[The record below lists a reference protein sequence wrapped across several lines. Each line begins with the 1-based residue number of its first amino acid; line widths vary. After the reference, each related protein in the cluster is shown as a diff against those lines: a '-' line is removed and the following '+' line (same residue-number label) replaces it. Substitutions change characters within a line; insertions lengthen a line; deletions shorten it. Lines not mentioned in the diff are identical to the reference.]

1 MAVNIKLLEKL
12 INMSGVSGHEEPVRK
27 LIEKGIRAYVDELL
41 VDDLGNL
48 IAHKKGDPPKVML
61 AAHMDEVGLMV
72 KRIGKRGLIY
82 CTGIGGVHVI
92 PFIGQTVRVETRKGP
107 LRGVITTKELSA
119 GKEVKKTPGIEE
131 VVVDTGLDK
140 KELEKKG
147 VMVGDYMPLEQEC
160 EFLGSGD
167 IISGKALDDRVG
179 CFILIEVA
187 KRLKR
192 AKGEIF
198 FVFTV
203 QEEIGLYGAKTS
215 AFRVEPDWGIAVDTT
230 HANDLFEEPTRY
242 MGRGPCITI
251 KDGELIASRKI
262 NEWLVKTAKRYKI
275 PYQLEVSELGT
286 TDATIIS
293 VSKAGVP
300 ASVLGI
306 PVRNIHTGVSMT
318 NRKDIENAIKLL
330 EQLLRKPPRV

>member
-1 MAVNIKLLEKL
+1 MALNMKLLEKL
-12 INMSGVSGHEEPVRK
+12 INTSGVSGHEEPVRK
-27 LIEKGIRAYVDELL
+27 LIEKEIQGCVDEIL

-48 IAHKKGDPPKVML
+48 IAHKKGRPPKVML

-72 KRIGKRGLIY
+72 KRIGKKGLIY
-82 CTGIGGVHVI
+82 CTGIGGVHVV
-92 PFIGQTVRVETRKGP
+92 PFIGQTVKVETRKGII
-107 LRGVITTKELSA
+107 RGVITTKELSA
-119 GKEVKKTPGIEE
+119 GKVVEKTPSIEE
-131 VVVDTGLDK
+131 VVVDTGLNK
-140 KELEKKG
+140 KEIEKRG
-147 VMVGDYMPLEQEC
+147 VMVGDYMPLEQESR
-160 EFLGSGD
+160 FLGSGD

-192 AKGEIF
+192 SGAEIF

-203 QEEIGLYGAKTS
+203 QEEIGLYGARTS

-242 MGRGPCITI
+242 IGRGPCITI
-251 KDGELIASRKI
+251 KDGELIANRKI
-262 NEWLVKTAKRYKI
+262 NEWLVKTAKKFKI

-300 ASVLGI
+300 ASVLSI
-306 PVRNIHTGVSMT
+306 PVRNIHTGVSIT
-318 NRKDIENAIKLL
+318 NRKDIESAIRLL
-330 EQLLRKPPRV
+330 EQLLKKPPKV

>member
-12 INMSGVSGHEEPVRK
+12 INTYGVSGHEESVRK
-27 LIEKGIRAYVDELL
+27 LIEKEIRSSVDEII

-48 IAHKKGDPPKVML
+48 IAHKKGNPPKVML
-61 AAHMDEVGLMV
+61 AAHMDEVGLMA

-82 CTGIGGVHVI
+82 CAGIGGVHVV
-92 PFIGQTVRVETRKGP
+92 PFIGQTVRIDTKKGY

-119 GKEVKKTPGIEE
+119 GKELSKVPGIEE
-131 VVVDTGLDK
+131 VVVDTGLGK

-187 KRLKR
+187 KRLRRLKN
-192 AKGEIF
+192 EIF

-203 QEEIGLYGAKTS
+203 QEEIGLYGARTS
-215 AFRVEPDWGIAVDTT
+215 TFRIEPDWGIAVDTT

-242 MGRGPCITI
+242 IGRGPCITI
-251 KDGELIASRKI
+251 KDGELIANRKI
-262 NEWLVKTAKRYKI
+262 NEWLVKTAKKWKI

-293 VSKAGVP
+293 VSRAGVP

-306 PVRNIHTGVSMT
+306 PVRNIHTGVSIT
-318 NRKDIENAIKLL
+318 NRNDIENAIKLL
-330 EQLLRKPPRV
+330 EQLLKKPPRV

>member
-1 MAVNIKLLEKL
+1 MALNVKLLEKL
-12 INMSGVSGHEEPVRK
+12 INTSGVSGHEEPVRK
-27 LIEKGIRAYVDELL
+27 LIEREIRGCVDELL

-48 IAHKKGDPPKVML
+48 IAHKKGSPPKAML
-61 AAHMDEVGLMV
+61 AAHMDEVGLMA
-72 KRIGKRGLIY
+72 KRIDKRGLIY
-82 CTGIGGVHVI
+82 CSGIGNVHVV
-92 PFIGQTVRVETRKGP
+92 PFIGQTVRIETKKGF

-119 GKEVKKTPGIEE
+119 GKELKKVPSIEE
-131 VVVDTGLDK
+131 VVVDTGLGK
-140 KELEKKG
+140 KELEKRA
-147 VMVGDYMPLEQEC
+147 VRVGDYLPLEQEC

-167 IISGKALDDRVG
+167 IISGKALDDRIG

-187 KRLKR
+187 RRLR
-192 AKGEIF
+192 RVENEIF

-230 HANDLFEEPTRY
+230 HANDMFEEPTRF

-262 NEWLVKTAKRYKI
+262 NDWLIRTAKKWKI
-275 PYQLEVSELGT
+275 PYQLEVSERGT

-306 PVRNIHTGVSMT
+306 PIRNIHTGVSIT
-318 NRKDIENAIKLL
+318 NRNDIENAIKLL
-330 EQLLRKPPRV
+330 EQLLKKPPRI